1 VYVERSARG
10 AGAGARLLEALA
22 KRCEARG
29 FHKLVGKL
37 FTSNEASAT
46 LVRRC
51 GFRDVGV
58 HLRHA
63 RLEGEWRDVLVV
75 ERLLREAAQP
85 PEPP

>member
-1 VYVERSARG
+1 
-10 AGAGARLLEALA
+10 
-22 KRCEARG
+22 
-29 FHKLVGKL
+29 VGKL
-37 FTSNEASAT
+37 FASNEASAT